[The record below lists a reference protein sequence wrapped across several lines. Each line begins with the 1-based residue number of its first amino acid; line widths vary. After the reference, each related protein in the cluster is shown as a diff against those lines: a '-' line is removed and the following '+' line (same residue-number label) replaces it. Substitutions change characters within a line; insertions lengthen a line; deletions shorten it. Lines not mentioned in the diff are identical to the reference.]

1 MQYGKT
7 SRTGSALIAIVSVMA
22 LALAPTAALATG
34 GGGGG
39 GGPLNIVLTNDDGF
53 ETENIQALYSALVA
67 AGHNVIM
74 SAPYL
79 GQSGTSGQVA
89 FLVPIFP
96 TSEPS
101 EGGLLPAGSPGVGP
115 TTIAAQ
121 QFYVDGSP
129 AASVLYGID
138 VAAEDI
144 FGGPPDLVVSGPN
157 EGNNLGLV
165 TPHSGT
171 IGATVTALNLGIP
184 AIAVSASRDDATAA
198 EADLIAEITLEVV
211 AAVNGRHGINLPS
224 GTGLNVN
231 IPDVDPAASASDYG
245 FELTKI
251 GIASNIG
258 LQFYEKIGESPIAIG
273 FGIPPGLP
281 FPGVSVEIPYTL
293 AGYAEDTSPH
303 SEGNVIGDTTVTV
316 SVIQGTYQADAFRH
330 FLTGYKLRGLF
341 H

>member
-1 MQYGKT
+1 MRFGT
-7 SRTGSALIAIVSVMA
+7 SSRSHLVVAAIIIG
-22 LALAPTAALATG
+22 LALAPSGALATG

-39 GGPLNIVLTNDDGF
+39 GPLRIVLTNDDGF
-53 ETENIQALYSALVA
+53 ETENTQALFTALVG
-67 AGHNVIM
+67 AGHDVIL

-79 GQSGTSGQVA
+79 GQSGTSGKIG
-89 FLVPIFP
+89 FLLPIPP

-129 AASVLYGID
+129 TDSVLYGID
-138 VAAEDI
+138 VAAEMI
-144 FGGPPDLVVSGPN
+144 FGGPPDLVLSGPN

-171 IGATVTALNLGIP
+171 VGATVTALNLGIP
-184 AIAVSASRDDATAA
+184 AIAISAERTNVTPAQA
-198 EADLIAEITLEVV
+198 ELIAELTLKVV
-211 AAVNGRHGINLPS
+211 EAVDGAHGIKLPP

-231 IPDVDPAASASDYG
+231 IPEVDPSSSTADDFDFA
-245 FELTKI
+245 LTRI

-258 LQFYEKIGESPIAIG
+258 PQFYERIGDSPIAVA

-281 FPGVSVEIPYTL
+281 LPGVSVEIPYTV
-293 AGYAEDTSPH
+293 AGYPEDTRVH
-303 SEGNVIGDTTVTV
+303 SEGNALDASTVTV
-316 SVIQGTYQADAFRH
+316 SPIQGTYAADFFRH
-330 FLTGYKLRGLF
+330 YLVGKKLRPLF
-341 H
+341 R